1 MKTTIRTMVM
11 AIVLTL
17 GLNMNAAE
25 GFAVTVKENNTLTV
39 ALNNITT
46 GSQIMLEDINGEV
59 LYNVSLEVPSF
70 TKSLSFEILP
80 KGKYYLLLENEYSII
95 KKVVVKSANGIEI
108 LEKEGDMIFK
118 PAYKVD
124 GDLVMLSLTNPN
136 EQKIE
141 VKVYDI
147 AGETV
152 GTVVDSHLVVKQTL
166 DFSKIKAGEY
176 VISVKVGEDT
186 FTKSVNIS

>member
-11 AIVLTL
+11 AMVLTL
-17 GLNMNAAE
+17 GLNMSAAE

-46 GSQIMLEDINGEV
+46 GSQIVLEDTNGEL
-59 LYNVSLEVPSF
+59 LYSASLEVPSF

-80 KGKYYLLLENEYSII
+80 KGKYYLLLENEYSIV

-108 LEKEGDMIFK
+108 IEHEGDMVFK

-124 GDLVMLSLTNPN
+124 GDFVMLSLTNPN

-152 GTVVDSHLVVKQTL
+152 GTVVDSNLVVKQTL

-176 VISVKVGEDT
+176 VIRVRVGEDT
-186 FTKSVNIS
+186 FTKSVNIG